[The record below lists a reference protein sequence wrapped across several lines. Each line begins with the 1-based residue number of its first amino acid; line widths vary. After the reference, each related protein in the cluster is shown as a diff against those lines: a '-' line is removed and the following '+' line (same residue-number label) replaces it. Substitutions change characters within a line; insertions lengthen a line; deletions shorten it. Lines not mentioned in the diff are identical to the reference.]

1 MSAHPTYLEGRLI
14 RLRDK
19 QLDDAPRDY
28 AWRKDPELCRYD
40 AVTPI
45 QTSYADYLADYR
57 YDALRKSRLRIR
69 FAIESKDGEHI
80 GNCSCYDI
88 DETRRQAE
96 LGIMIGD
103 KRFWSQGYGADA
115 VETLLDYVF
124 STTQLDRVYLYT
136 LEWNDR
142 AQACFR
148 KVGFRECARVTEG
161 GHRFVVM
168 EIWRGD
174 RQRRVAQQVEAE
186 PEELVTES

>member
-1 MSAHPTYLEGRLI
+1 MSAHPTSVEGCVI
-14 RLRDK
+14 RLREK
-19 QLDDAPRDY
+19 QLEDAPRDY

-45 QTSYADYLADYR
+45 QISYADYLTGYPHDV
-57 YDALRKSRLRIR
+57 LRESRLRIR
-69 FAIESKDGEHI
+69 FAIETKDGQHI

-88 DETRRQAE
+88 DEIRRQAE

-115 VETLLDYVF
+115 VQTLLDYIF
-124 STTQLDRVYLYT
+124 STTPLDRVYLYT
-136 LEWNDR
+136 LEWNGR

-168 EIWRGD
+168 EIWRRDWQG
-174 RQRRVAQQVEAE
+174 RVAKQVE
-186 PEELVTES
+186 PEELVTEP